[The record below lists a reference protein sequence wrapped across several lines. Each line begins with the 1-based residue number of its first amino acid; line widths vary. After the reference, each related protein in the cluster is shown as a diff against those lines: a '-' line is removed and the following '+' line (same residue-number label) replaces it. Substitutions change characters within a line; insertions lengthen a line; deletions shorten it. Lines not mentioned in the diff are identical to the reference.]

1 MKKVLVIGATGM
13 MGSHLVPLLLE
24 KGYAVDGVTLD
35 DTASENPALRY
46 IRTDAYDDNVLREL
60 LNNGYDGI
68 IDFLHYANPNQF
80 KERSSLFLNAT
91 KHYIFLS
98 SYRVYADCAG
108 VLTENSPRL
117 TEAYSDNEDLMNN
130 DTYGVSKCRCEDVLN
145 QSGFKNY
152 TIVRPVIVY
161 AENCLLLVTWKGR
174 VIPYR
179 ARQKGKL
186 LLPIEAKDKHAAI
199 IYAGDIA
206 RLFAELLFNEKAF
219 GETYTLGSPETI
231 TWGEMAKMY
240 EELCGITS
248 EWIPGED
255 FGKMATGNTQ
265 EIPAGM
271 KFMLYYDRFF
281 NRDVNVEKV
290 FQDTKVKAEQF
301 ISHKEGLKK
310 CLAAYPEN
318 YQPSEWEKAQN
329 DYMSEYIKNHNL

>member
-35 DTASENPALRY
+35 DTVSENPALRY
-46 IRTDAYDDNVLREL
+46 FKTDAGDENVLREL
-60 LNNGYDGI
+60 LKNGYDGI
-68 IDFLHYANPNQF
+68 IDFLHYSNPNKF
-80 KERSSLFLNAT
+80 KERSRLFLKNT

-98 SYRVYADCAG
+98 SYRVYADSAG
-108 VLTENSPRL
+108 ILTENSPRL
-117 TEAYSDNEDLMNN
+117 TEAYPDNEDLMKN

-179 ARQKGKL
+179 AKQKGKL

-206 RLFAELLFNEKAF
+206 RLFAGLIFNEKAF

-231 TWGEMAKMY
+231 TWAEMAKTY

-248 EWIPGED
+248 EWIPGEE
-255 FGKMATGNTQ
+255 FGKMATGNSQ
-265 EIPAGM
+265 EIPDGM
-271 KFMLYYDRFF
+271 KFMLFYDRFF

-290 FQDTKVKAEQF
+290 CKDAKVKADQF

-310 CLAAYPEN
+310 CLASYPEN
-318 YQPSEWEKAQN
+318 YQPSEWETAQN
-329 DYMSEYIKNHNL
+329 DFMSEYIKNHHL